1 MKLSV
6 FLVCRYKDKV
16 LLLKR
21 SKLSNNP
28 IQWNFP
34 GGTVER
40 KDTAKS
46 TILKELREEAN
57 IKLKLKDV
65 HFLEQFAL
73 RNKIVV
79 FFMTTFDEKPKVR
92 LNQESSRFKWVRFD
106 NLPRNLHLPTRML
119 VEFKKPAAMYERA
132 SLSNIIQTLINN

>member
-28 IQWNFP
+28 GQWNFP
-34 GGTVER
+34 GGTVEK
-40 KDTAKS
+40 KDSAKK
-46 TILKELREEAN
+46 TIIKELREEAN
-57 IKLKLKDV
+57 IRLKATDIK
-65 HFLEQFAL
+65 FLDQFHL
-73 RNKIVV
+73 RNKVVV
-79 FFMTTFDEKPKVR
+79 FFMTTFTEKPPIQ
-92 LNQESSRFKWVRFD
+92 LNQESSRFKWVRF
-106 NLPRNLHLPTRML
+106 NELPRNLHLPTRVL

-132 SLSNIIQTLINN
+132 SLTNTIRSMLHL